1 MIIITSFVVYNNIS
15 DDHGYD
21 DDHGDQI
28 MVVMIVIV
36 SQVFFALPAI
46 TTRSYAV
53 AYFKITIMMMID
65 DDGDHI

>member
-36 SQVFFALPAI
+36 SQFFL
-46 TTRSYAV
+46 
-53 AYFKITIMMMID
+53 
-65 DDGDHI
+65 HCLQ